1 MAPAVVIELSQ
12 QVLAGTI
19 KPDDPLR
26 RLVVAP
32 FSAFLTG
39 HPELTG
45 NPAIDAVFTNGVRQ
59 QVFDALVNNL
69 RRRSGRRTG

>member
-1 MAPAVVIELSQ
+1 M
-12 QVLAGTI
+12 
-19 KPDDPLR
+19 
-26 RLVVAP
+26 AP

-59 QVFDALVNNL
+59 PVFDALVNNL
-69 RRRSGRRTG
+69 PAPVGQADGLIDTIDAVCRKGIHQKGRLA